1 MVVLRESTLSEL
13 GIWNIFIEEV
23 IYSYV
28 IYEYERIFYP
38 TDTPFE
44 DVPMVAIQ
52 DCNPFQNIS

>member
-13 GIWNIFIEEV
+13 GIWNIFIKEV

-28 IYEYERIFYP
+28 MYEYERIFYP
-38 TDTPFE
+38 TDTPFGTS
-44 DVPMVAIQ
+44 MVAIQ